1 MRRRPKPPEP
11 PGPPEPPEPIDN
23 ALVAAYALADLGKL
37 AEARARLTALRTTGG
52 RDAPSPEAVTIA
64 LARLADRAGDAAG
77 ALALL
82 EPLLAAKPD
91 LIAACNLAGYLLA
104 DANQRLGDAERYLR
118 HARELS
124 PGDPAILDSW
134 GWLLLRRGQARAAV
148 RALDRASRF
157 APLEPE
163 ILVHLAAAWAADG
176 APRTA
181 AATLDRAA
189 TLRPGPAVQK
199 RIAALRQTLAS
210 AAGPRRPRVP

>member
-1 MRRRPKPPEP
+1 MT
-11 PGPPEPPEPIDN
+11 
-23 ALVAAYALADLGKL
+23 LAH
-37 AEARARLTALRTTGG
+37 
-52 RDAPSPEAVTIA
+52 
-64 LARLADRAGDAAG
+64 ARLADHTGDTAA

-82 EPLLAAKPD
+82 EPLLRAQPD
-91 LIAACNLAGYLLA
+91 LVAALNLAGYLLA

-118 HARELS
+118 HARELA

-134 GWLLLRRGQARAAV
+134 GWLLLRRGDARAAV
-148 RALDRASRF
+148 RALDRAARF

-189 TLRPGPAVQK
+189 TLRPTPALQK
-199 RIAALRQTLAS
+199 RIAALRQTLS
-210 AAGPRRPRVP
+210 AR